1 MITVSS
7 TTGPGDGPLPTLV
20 VGPEQP
26 RRRGKLRRRL
36 LTGIALVAALGI
48 GIGIGTAAGSNTSAL
63 NKANSQ
69 VSALEGQVA
78 SLKGQASSLT
88 GQVSSLTGQ
97 VSSDNATVT
106 AAQGKAATAQQ
117 TANANAA
124 AAYKGREAALAQT
137 YQGKEAA
144 LSAQQQTVKQQE
156 ATLKQELG
164 QVQASQISGDG
175 VYVVGKDIKA
185 GTWHTNGS
193 GNTGQN
199 DCYFATL
206 NSTDTT
212 NIADNNNFDGA
223 ETVDVSSAYAF
234 QVSGPCTWVLAG

>member
-7 TTGPGDGPLPTLV
+7 TTGPADGPLPTLV

-36 LTGIALVAALGI
+36 LTGVALVVALGI
-48 GIGIGTAAGSNTSAL
+48 GTGIGAAAGSNTSAL
-63 NKANSQ
+63 NAANGQ
-69 VSALEGQVA
+69 VTSLKGQVA
-78 SLKGQASSLT
+78 SLKGQ
-88 GQVSSLTGQ
+88 VSSLRGQ

-124 AAYKGREAALAQT
+124 AAYQGREAALAQT

-144 LSAQQQTVKQQE
+144 LSGQQQTVKQQE

-164 QVQASQISGDG
+164 QVQANQISGDG

-185 GTWHTNGS
+185 GVYHTNGS

-206 NSTDTT
+206 NSSDTN

-234 QVSGPCTWVLAG
+234 QVSGPCTWVLAS